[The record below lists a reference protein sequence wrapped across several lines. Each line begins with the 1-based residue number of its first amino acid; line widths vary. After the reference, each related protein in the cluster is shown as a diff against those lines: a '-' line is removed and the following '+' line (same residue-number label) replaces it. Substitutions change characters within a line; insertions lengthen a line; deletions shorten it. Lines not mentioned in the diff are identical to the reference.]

1 MGPINRQMAQ
11 NSSNLSGMHKHYS
24 TVKFDT
30 WNEFKSFVDELSENW
45 AFRGQAHAEWH
56 LQNTIERADF
66 IRLHK
71 TIEAEF
77 LAEFQRGAR
86 NYLTR
91 DQIPEH
97 LIEWLALMQHHGAPT
112 RLLDFTKSP
121 FIAAYFAFEIAPAK
135 AERLIAIWAVNIHFL
150 KSRSL
155 EKLSELYSDDLEK
168 TKKLINESLF
178 EKIFYNN
185 NCSLVFPVEP
195 FRMNRRY
202 SLQQSLFVSTGN
214 AAEPF
219 MDQLEFL
226 GEDMSK
232 AVIKIELPASL
243 QKQVIRDLQKM
254 NLHRASL
261 FPDLDGYASSM
272 RLRYNSMRTPEE
284 LLSDQLKKLEDE
296 NYRFI
301 P

>member
-1 MGPINRQMAQ
+1 MDQAYTDIQL
-11 NSSNLSGMHKHYS
+11 NS
-24 TVKFDT
+24 
-30 WNEFKSFVDELSENW
+30 WNDYKRFVDELSENW
-45 AFRGQAHAEWH
+45 VFRGQANAEWD
-56 LQNTIERADF
+56 LQNAIERTDF

-71 TIEAEF
+71 DIEANF

-121 FIAAYFAFEIAPAK
+121 FIAAYFAFEIANPK
-135 AERLIAIWAVNIHFL
+135 PERFVSVWAINIHFL
-150 KSRSL
+150 KL
-155 EKLSELYSDDLEK
+155 KAVEKLSAFYAEEMKEK
-168 TKKLINESLF
+168 PHLINEHLF
-178 EKIFYNN
+178 EKIFFDNR
-185 NCSLVFPVEP
+185 CSLVFPVEP

-219 MDQLEFL
+219 MEQLHFL
-226 GEDMSK
+226 GNEMK
-232 AVIKIELPASL
+232 EAVIKIEIPASIKNL
-243 QKQVIRDLQKM
+243 VLRDLQKM
-254 NLHRASL
+254 NLNRASL
-261 FPDLDGYASSM
+261 FPDLDGYAESL
-272 RLRYNSMRTPEE
+272 RLRYNSMRTAEE
-284 LLSDQLKKLEDE
+284 ALADQLKKMADE
-296 NYRFI
+296 NYPFL